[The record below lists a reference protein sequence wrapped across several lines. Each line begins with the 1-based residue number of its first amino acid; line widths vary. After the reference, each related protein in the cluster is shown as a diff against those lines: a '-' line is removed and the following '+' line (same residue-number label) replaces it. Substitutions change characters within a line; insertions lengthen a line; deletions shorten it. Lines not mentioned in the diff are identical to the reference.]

1 MADKWPNTKDAF
13 ELRDVIGAGA
23 TAVVQAAYCRPRNE
37 KIAIKRINLEKCN
50 TSLEEL
56 LKEIQAMSHCKH
68 ENVVAYYTSF
78 VVKDELWVVMKLC
91 GGSML
96 DIIKHRMKTVCCKHG
111 VLDEVA
117 IATVMKEVLKGLDYF
132 HNNGQIHRDIK
143 AGNVLLGTD
152 GSVYI
157 ADFGV
162 SAWLATGKDLSRD
175 SVRHT
180 FVGTPCWMAPEV
192 MEQVTGY
199 DFKADIWSFGITAIE
214 LATGTAPYHKFPPM
228 KVLMLTLQNDSPTL
242 DTGAQEKDQYKAYSK
257 IFRKMITECLKKE
270 PEKRPTAKQLLKHE
284 FFKKAK
290 DKAYLAKLAESCN
303 VKSQKVK
310 RVPGSSGRLHKT
322 EDGAWEWSDDE
333 MDVNSEEGQAACASE
348 RKQRTRCLSS
358 SSKENSSPTPP
369 PQSSTPA
376 EALVMGKSNLPAVQS
391 GSASGSDKS
400 ATVIN
405 TSSSATAPSTT
416 AATSDLSPPSKVLSS
431 PSSTTAASSAG
442 SNGTSQPTPAVPSS
456 QSLPAPTV
464 ASNQPTAAVAQSS
477 GKNAEGIPSPAPGVG
492 QHATTPPPPSV
503 PSSGQPPK
511 IPSAAT
517 GPMTKSTDDTPLST
531 EPQPTGITCPP
542 AAPANSSGGNNDG
555 HSTAVPPAA
564 SNQNMPSSTSTET
577 TSSAGATQVSGAT
590 ADIPAGES
598 PSQKT
603 GGSPIGLVLRLRNEK
618 RVLNDIK
625 FDFTLGQ
632 DTSDSVSRE
641 LVEAGL
647 VDGKDLIVVAANLQK
662 VLDNQVENKNIT
674 FALNSG
680 FGSNEAPDDKTLIGF
695 AQLTINE
702 TANPSL

>member
-78 VVKDELWVVMKLC
+78 VVKEELWVVMKLC

-96 DIIKHRMKTVCCKHG
+96 DIIKNRMKSASCKNG
-111 VLDEVA
+111 VLDEVS

-242 DTGAQEKDQYKAYSK
+242 DTGAQDKDQYKNYSK
-257 IFRKMITECLKKE
+257 VFRKMINDCLRKD

-303 VKSQKVK
+303 VKSQKSP
-310 RVPGSSGRLHKT
+310 RVLNNVEKEGDASQPSTS
-322 EDGAWEWSDDE
+322 EASDP
-333 MDVNSEEGQAACASE
+333 A
-348 RKQRTRCLSS
+348 RT
-358 SSKENSSPTPP
+358 T
-369 PQSSTPA
+369 TT
-376 EALVMGKSNLPAVQS
+376 
-391 GSASGSDKS
+391 SA
-400 ATVIN
+400 
-405 TSSSATAPSTT
+405 SSSASPAVTSNTNDTQVPNNTSPSEPTSSDTPQTMPRSQQSPQPLMEDAKVPAPSSGTVPPQADATT
-416 AATSDLSPPSKVLSS
+416 TSKQLS
-431 PSSTTAASSAG
+431 AASSAA
-442 SNGTSQPTPAVPSS
+442 STTPMSSTESPMPTNSAAENSKD
-456 QSLPAPTV
+456 QE
-464 ASNQPTAAVAQSS
+464 AAVS
-477 GKNAEGIPSPAPGVG
+477 PSPATSSLPQASSAIPSTG
-492 QHATTPPPPSV
+492 QLPNEHSSLLKTVTDMAAGNQNLDKNAGALTTTNTTVTATSHTTGTATTAISPDDSV
-503 PSSGQPPK
+503 AANATSQSTPSSAVKQ
-511 IPSAAT
+511 
-517 GPMTKSTDDTPLST
+517 L
-531 EPQPTGITCPP
+531 PQ
-542 AAPANSSGGNNDG
+542 SGL
-555 HSTAVPPAA
+555 
-564 SNQNMPSSTSTET
+564 
-577 TSSAGATQVSGAT
+577 
-590 ADIPAGES
+590 PAGETS
-598 PSQKT
+598 SQKPVEV
-603 GGSPIGLVLRLRNEK
+603 PIGLVLRLRNEK

-625 FDFTLGQ
+625 FDFTPGQ

-647 VDGKDLIVVAANLQK
+647 VDGRDLIVVAANLQK
-662 VLDNQVENKNIT
+662 VLDNPTENKNIT

-680 FGSNEAPDDKTLIGF
+680 FGPTEAPDDKSLVGF
-695 AQLTINE
+695 AQLTINDL
-702 TANPSL
+702 AGNSSL

>member
-78 VVKDELWVVMKLC
+78 VVKEELWVVMKLC

-96 DIIKHRMKTVCCKHG
+96 DIIKNRMKSASCKNG
-111 VLDEVA
+111 VLDEVS

-242 DTGAQEKDQYKAYSK
+242 DTGAQDKDQYKNYSK
-257 IFRKMITECLKKE
+257 VFRKMINDCLRKD

-333 MDVNSEEGQAACASE
+333 MDVNSEEGQAAFTSHRKEGDASQPSTSE
-348 RKQRTRCLSS
+348 ASDPART
-358 SSKENSSPTPP
+358 T
-369 PQSSTPA
+369 TT
-376 EALVMGKSNLPAVQS
+376 
-391 GSASGSDKS
+391 SA
-400 ATVIN
+400 
-405 TSSSATAPSTT
+405 SSSASPAVTSNTNDTQVPNNTSPSEPTSSDTPQTMPRSQQSPQPLMEDAKVPAPSSGTVPPQADATT
-416 AATSDLSPPSKVLSS
+416 TSKQLS
-431 PSSTTAASSAG
+431 AASSAA
-442 SNGTSQPTPAVPSS
+442 STTPMSSTESPMPTNSAAENSKD
-456 QSLPAPTV
+456 QE
-464 ASNQPTAAVAQSS
+464 AAVS
-477 GKNAEGIPSPAPGVG
+477 PSPATSSLPQASSAIPSTG
-492 QHATTPPPPSV
+492 QLPNEHSSLLKTVTDMAAGNQNLDKNAGALTTTNTTVTATSHTTGTATTAISPDDSV
-503 PSSGQPPK
+503 AANATSQSTPSSAVKQ
-511 IPSAAT
+511 
-517 GPMTKSTDDTPLST
+517 L
-531 EPQPTGITCPP
+531 PQ
-542 AAPANSSGGNNDG
+542 SGL
-555 HSTAVPPAA
+555 
-564 SNQNMPSSTSTET
+564 
-577 TSSAGATQVSGAT
+577 
-590 ADIPAGES
+590 PAGETS
-598 PSQKT
+598 SQKPVEV
-603 GGSPIGLVLRLRNEK
+603 PIGLVLRLRNEK

-625 FDFTLGQ
+625 FDFTPGQ

-647 VDGKDLIVVAANLQK
+647 VDGRDLIVVAANLQK
-662 VLDNQVENKNIT
+662 VLDNPTENKNIT

-680 FGSNEAPDDKTLIGF
+680 FGPTEAPDDKSLVGF
-695 AQLTINE
+695 AQLTINDL
-702 TANPSL
+702 AGNSSL

>member
-13 ELRDVIGAGA
+13 ELKDVIGAGA
-23 TAVVQAAYCRPRNE
+23 TAVVQAAYCKPRNE

-78 VVKDELWVVMKLC
+78 VVKEELWVVMKLC

-111 VLDEVA
+111 VLDEVS

-242 DTGAQEKDQYKAYSK
+242 DTGAQEKDQYKSYSK
-257 IFRKMITECLKKE
+257 VFRKMITECLRKE

-333 MDVNSEEGQAACASE
+333 MDVNSEEGQAAFASE
-348 RKQRTRCLSS
+348 RKQRTRVLSS
-358 SSKENSSPTPP
+358 SSKENSNPP
-369 PQSSTPA
+369 PQLSTPT
-376 EALVMGKSNLPAVQS
+376 EVLVTGGSNIPAIPTT
-391 GSASGSDKS
+391 SASNSNKSD
-400 ATVIN
+400 TIIN
-405 TSSSATAPSTT
+405 TSSAVA
-416 AATSDLSPPSKVLSS
+416 AATTTTTTTTTTLDLTSSQKVLSS
-431 PSSTTAASSAG
+431 PSSTTGVLSSPAHPSSQPLPATTVPSNQPAAVSPSSMSASSAQKADG
-442 SNGTSQPTPAVPSS
+442 SSPVPSTTQHSNTPTPI
-456 QSLPAPTV
+456 SL
-464 ASNQPTAAVAQSS
+464 S
-477 GKNAEGIPSPAPGVG
+477 
-492 QHATTPPPPSV
+492 
-503 PSSGQPPK
+503 SSGQLPK
-511 IPSAAT
+511 IPSAAI
-517 GPMTKSTDDTPLST
+517 GPMMKLTDDTP
-531 EPQPTGITCPP
+531 PTDNQLLGITRLQATP
-542 AAPANSSGGNNDG
+542 ADANSTTNDG
-555 HSTAVPPAA
+555 NSTAVPPAA
-564 SNQNMPSSTSTET
+564 TNQKMPSSTSTGT
-577 TSSAGATQVSGAT
+577 TSSAGATQTSSGAT
-590 ADIPAGES
+590 ADKPVGES
-598 PSQKT
+598 PLQKT

-625 FDFTLGQ
+625 FDFTPGQ

-647 VDGKDLIVVAANLQK
+647 VDGRDLIVVAANLQK
-662 VLDNQVENKNIT
+662 VLDNPVENKNIT

-680 FGSNEAPDDKTLIGF
+680 FGPNEAPDDKTLIGF

-702 TANPSL
+702 STNTNL

>member
-78 VVKDELWVVMKLC
+78 VVKEELWVVMKLC

-96 DIIKHRMKTVCCKHG
+96 DIIKNRMKSASCKNG
-111 VLDEVA
+111 VLDEVS

-242 DTGAQEKDQYKAYSK
+242 DTGAQDKDQYKNYSK
-257 IFRKMITECLKKE
+257 VFRKMINDCLRKD

-303 VKSQKVK
+303 VKSQKSP
-310 RVPGSSGRLHKT
+310 RVL
-322 EDGAWEWSDDE
+322 
-333 MDVNSEEGQAACASE
+333 
-348 RKQRTRCLSS
+348 
-358 SSKENSSPTPP
+358 
-369 PQSSTPA
+369 
-376 EALVMGKSNLPAVQS
+376 
-391 GSASGSDKS
+391 
-400 ATVIN
+400 
-405 TSSSATAPSTT
+405 
-416 AATSDLSPPSKVLSS
+416 
-431 PSSTTAASSAG
+431 
-442 SNGTSQPTPAVPSS
+442 
-456 QSLPAPTV
+456 
-464 ASNQPTAAVAQSS
+464 
-477 GKNAEGIPSPAPGVG
+477 
-492 QHATTPPPPSV
+492 
-503 PSSGQPPK
+503 
-511 IPSAAT
+511 
-517 GPMTKSTDDTPLST
+517 
-531 EPQPTGITCPP
+531 
-542 AAPANSSGGNNDG
+542 NN
-555 HSTAVPPAA
+555 VEKPV
-564 SNQNMPSSTSTET
+564 E
-577 TSSAGATQVSGAT
+577 V
-590 ADIPAGES
+590 
-598 PSQKT
+598 
-603 GGSPIGLVLRLRNEK
+603 PIGLVLRLRNEK

-625 FDFTLGQ
+625 FDFTPGQ

-647 VDGKDLIVVAANLQK
+647 VDGRDLIVVAANLQK
-662 VLDNQVENKNIT
+662 VLDNPTENKNIT

-680 FGSNEAPDDKTLIGF
+680 FGPTEAPDDKSLVGF
-695 AQLTINE
+695 AQLTINDL
-702 TANPSL
+702 AGNSSL

>member
-1 MADKWPNTKDAF
+1 MQYIF
-13 ELRDVIGAGA
+13 R
-23 TAVVQAAYCRPRNE
+23 R
-37 KIAIKRINLEKCN
+37 IA
-50 TSLEEL
+50 
-56 LKEIQAMSHCKH
+56 
-68 ENVVAYYTSF
+68 
-78 VVKDELWVVMKLC
+78 
-91 GGSML
+91 GSML
-96 DIIKHRMKTVCCKHG
+96 DIIKNRMKSASCKNG
-111 VLDEVA
+111 VLDEVS

-242 DTGAQEKDQYKAYSK
+242 DTGAQDKDQYKNYSK
-257 IFRKMITECLKKE
+257 VFRKMINDCLRKD

-333 MDVNSEEGQAACASE
+333 MDVNSEEGQAAFTSHRSPRVLNNVEKEGDASQPSTSE
-348 RKQRTRCLSS
+348 ASDPART
-358 SSKENSSPTPP
+358 T
-369 PQSSTPA
+369 TT
-376 EALVMGKSNLPAVQS
+376 
-391 GSASGSDKS
+391 SA
-400 ATVIN
+400 
-405 TSSSATAPSTT
+405 SSSASPAVTSNTNDTQVPNNTSPSETTSSDTPQTMPRSQQSPQPLMEDAKVPAPSSGTVPPQADTATT
-416 AATSDLSPPSKVLSS
+416 SKQLS
-431 PSSTTAASSAG
+431 AASSAA
-442 SNGTSQPTPAVPSS
+442 STTPMPSTES
-456 QSLPAPTV
+456 PMSTNSAPEN
-464 ASNQPTAAVAQSS
+464 SKDQEAAVS
-477 GKNAEGIPSPAPGVG
+477 PSPATSSLPQASSAIPSTG
-492 QHATTPPPPSV
+492 QLPNEHSSLLTTVTDMAAGNQNLDKNAGALTTTNTTVTATSHTTGAATTGISSDDSV
-503 PSSGQPPK
+503 AANATSQSTPSSAVKQLPH
-511 IPSAAT
+511 
-517 GPMTKSTDDTPLST
+517 
-531 EPQPTGITCPP
+531 
-542 AAPANSSGGNNDG
+542 SGL
-555 HSTAVPPAA
+555 
-564 SNQNMPSSTSTET
+564 
-577 TSSAGATQVSGAT
+577 
-590 ADIPAGES
+590 PAGETS
-598 PSQKT
+598 SQKPVEV
-603 GGSPIGLVLRLRNEK
+603 PIGLVLRLRNEK

-625 FDFTLGQ
+625 FDFTPGQ

-647 VDGKDLIVVAANLQK
+647 VDGRDLIVVAANLQK
-662 VLDNQVENKNIT
+662 VLDNPTENKNIT

-680 FGSNEAPDDKTLIGF
+680 FGPTEAPDDKSLVGF
-695 AQLTINE
+695 AQLTINDL
-702 TANPSL
+702 AGNSSL

>member
-1 MADKWPNTKDAF
+1 MQYIF
-13 ELRDVIGAGA
+13 R
-23 TAVVQAAYCRPRNE
+23 R
-37 KIAIKRINLEKCN
+37 IA
-50 TSLEEL
+50 
-56 LKEIQAMSHCKH
+56 
-68 ENVVAYYTSF
+68 
-78 VVKDELWVVMKLC
+78 
-91 GGSML
+91 GSML
-96 DIIKHRMKTVCCKHG
+96 DIIKNRMKSASCKNG
-111 VLDEVA
+111 VLDEVS

-242 DTGAQEKDQYKAYSK
+242 DTGAQDKDQYKNYSK
-257 IFRKMITECLKKE
+257 VFRKMINDCLRKD

-333 MDVNSEEGQAACASE
+333 MDVNSEEGQAAFTSHRSPRVLNNVEKEGDASQPSTSE
-348 RKQRTRCLSS
+348 ASDPART
-358 SSKENSSPTPP
+358 T
-369 PQSSTPA
+369 TT
-376 EALVMGKSNLPAVQS
+376 
-391 GSASGSDKS
+391 SA
-400 ATVIN
+400 
-405 TSSSATAPSTT
+405 SSSASPAVTSNTNDTQVPNNTSPSEPTSSDTPQTMPRSQQSPQPLMEDAKVPAPSSGTVPPQADATT
-416 AATSDLSPPSKVLSS
+416 TSKQLS
-431 PSSTTAASSAG
+431 AASSAA
-442 SNGTSQPTPAVPSS
+442 STTPMSSTESPMPTNSAAENSKD
-456 QSLPAPTV
+456 QE
-464 ASNQPTAAVAQSS
+464 AAVS
-477 GKNAEGIPSPAPGVG
+477 PSPATSSLPQASSAIPSTG
-492 QHATTPPPPSV
+492 QLPNEHSSLLKTVTDMAAGNQNLDKNAGALTTTNTTVTATSHTTGTATTAISPDDSV
-503 PSSGQPPK
+503 AANATSQSTPSSAVKQ
-511 IPSAAT
+511 
-517 GPMTKSTDDTPLST
+517 L
-531 EPQPTGITCPP
+531 PQ
-542 AAPANSSGGNNDG
+542 SGL
-555 HSTAVPPAA
+555 
-564 SNQNMPSSTSTET
+564 
-577 TSSAGATQVSGAT
+577 
-590 ADIPAGES
+590 PAGETS
-598 PSQKT
+598 SQKPVEV
-603 GGSPIGLVLRLRNEK
+603 PIGLVLRLRNEK

-625 FDFTLGQ
+625 FDFTPGQ

-647 VDGKDLIVVAANLQK
+647 VDGRDLIVVAANLQK
-662 VLDNQVENKNIT
+662 VLDNPTENKNIT

-680 FGSNEAPDDKTLIGF
+680 FGPTEAPDDKSLVGF
-695 AQLTINE
+695 AQLTINDL
-702 TANPSL
+702 AGNSSL